1 MVPTAHKRL
10 TEALPIV
17 IFCLIVLQ
25 PLLDILSF
33 WTDHLSMGNTLTLAL
48 RFIVLAGFG
57 LFGFL
62 LSQKK
67 KAYYVLFAV
76 YLVLLIGHIIACSL
90 RGYRSPFTDL
100 TNFAR
105 VAQMPLFSLCLIT
118 CLKRNRRCYRAIEK
132 GLVAN
137 FWIITAAL
145 LISYLSG
152 TASATYEDSGY
163 GLVGWFS
170 VAAVL

>member
-1 MVPTAHKRL
+1 MIPTAHKRL

-17 IFCLIVLQ
+17 IFCLIILQ

-67 KAYYVLFAV
+67 KAPERQPEEYITTCQYPNINAAKSN
-76 YLVLLIGHIIACSL
+76 IIKSACFL
-90 RGYRSPFTDL
+90 
-100 TNFAR
+100 
-105 VAQMPLFSLCLIT
+105 M
-118 CLKRNRRCYRAIEK
+118 
-132 GLVAN
+132 
-137 FWIITAAL
+137 
-145 LISYLSG
+145 
-152 TASATYEDSGY
+152 
-163 GLVGWFS
+163 
-170 VAAVL
+170 